1 MRFRVVTRKVHK
13 WVGLL
18 LAIQILL
25 WFLSG
30 FLMSFMPIEEI
41 HGDHILQTTDR
52 KAVSFQPE
60 TLQALSA
67 KISAPVKSVQTKSW
81 LGQSIIEVTT
91 PQDVLRFNAD
101 SLQVLPA
108 IDEHQ
113 VRQIIAH
120 RVLPHYD
127 IKAIRYLSQVPDEA
141 RGREAPLWQVKL
153 LGDENP
159 TIYISA
165 DTGEIVAVRT
175 DRWRLFDFVWM
186 LHIMDYDERT
196 DFNHPLLYLT
206 ALSALLFTISG
217 IILLVYGLKPTR
229 KKRLP

>member
-1 MRFRVVTRKVHK
+1 MRLRIITRKVHK
-13 WVGLL
+13 WMGLL

-67 KISAPVKSVQTKSW
+67 NISTPIKSVQTKLW

-91 PQDVLRFNAD
+91 PHEVLRFYAD
-101 SLQVLPA
+101 TLQALPA
-108 IDEHQ
+108 IDEQQ
-113 VRQIIAH
+113 VRKIIAH

-127 IKAIRYLSQVPDEA
+127 IKVIRHLSQLPAEA
-141 RGREAPLWQVKL
+141 RGRDAPLWQVKL

>member
-1 MRFRVVTRKVHK
+1 
-13 WVGLL
+13 
-18 LAIQILL
+18 
-25 WFLSG
+25 
-30 FLMSFMPIEEI
+30 MSFMPIEEI
-41 HGDHILQTTDR
+41 HGDHILQPADPEPATLQ
-52 KAVSFQPE
+52 SE
-60 TLQALSA
+60 TLQELSA
-67 KISAPVKSVQTKSW
+67 KISAPIKSVQTKLW

-91 PQDVLRFNAD
+91 PHEVLRFYAD
-101 SLQVLPA
+101 TLQALPA
-108 IDEHQ
+108 IDEQQ
-113 VRQIIAH
+113 VRKIIAH

-127 IKAIRYLSQVPDEA
+127 IKVIRHLSQLPAEA
-141 RGREAPLWQVKL
+141 RGRDAPLWQVKL

-175 DRWRLFDFVWM
+175 DRWSLFDFVWM

>member
-1 MRFRVVTRKVHK
+1 
-13 WVGLL
+13 
-18 LAIQILL
+18 
-25 WFLSG
+25 
-30 FLMSFMPIEEI
+30 MSFMPIEEI
-41 HGDHILQTTDR
+41 HGDHILQPADPEPTTL
-52 KAVSFQPE
+52 KPK
-60 TLQALSA
+60 TLQDLSSE
-67 KISAPVKSVQTKSW
+67 ISVPIKSVQTKSW

-91 PQDVLRFNAD
+91 AAKVMRFNAGT
-101 SLQVLPA
+101 LQALPA

-113 VRQIIAH
+113 VRQIIGH

-159 TIYISA
+159 TIYMSA

-206 ALSALLFTISG
+206 ALSALLFTVSG
-217 IILLVYGLKPTR
+217 VILLVIGFKPAR
-229 KKRLP
+229 KKKTVLS